1 MIKLMSRVCDPEP
14 KMPGPKQSIIE
25 SQAAFGVFVQGVR
38 TKLSESDR
46 KEGSARSG
54 SGAAHVGGS
63 FTLACQVQCEV
74 QCQDVPSAVKLSMIQ
89 APGCV

>member
-14 KMPGPKQSIIE
+14 KMPGQKQSIIE

-38 TKLSESDR
+38 TKLSESDQ

-54 SGAAHVGGS
+54 SGATHVGAGS
-63 FTLACQVQCEV
+63 ACKCEIAFELFCKIILCLV
-74 QCQDVPSAVKLSMIQ
+74 YK
-89 APGCV
+89 